1 MKYIL
6 MFQVCSLIAQQCYPV
21 MTDREPV
28 DAWSKCVEKGI
39 EKTKL
44 LIKTDRDAFDKHKY
58 IVRLYCKNEDNSNK
72 TPTSSKQFEQEV

>member
-1 MKYIL
+1 M
-6 MFQVCSLIAQQCYPV
+6 VTGQCFPPLS
-21 MTDREPV
+21 DREV
-28 DAWSKCVEKGI
+28 LDSWSKCVEKGI

-44 LIKTDRDAFDKHKY
+44 LIKTDREAFDTNKY